1 MYGIAQTDSQTRHIV
16 LSTMNGALAMNLLGH
31 VKATT
36 LQLMCSRNNPQI
48 CALSINTHCTDCDRR
63 LTLRKRKMKK
73 TISHSG
79 SKHVMTE
86 IGIVFA
92 TVVLVAACA
101 SAPPPIVQ
109 MAVSRAAVSDANRA
123 GANELAPVQLR
134 SATDKMASA
143 ETAMTAKNY
152 EVAKDMAEQ
161 AEVDAKLAEATAR
174 SVKAQKAADAVQED
188 NRVLRKE
195 IDRKSK

>member
-1 MYGIAQTDSQTRHIV
+1 
-16 LSTMNGALAMNLLGH
+16 
-31 VKATT
+31 
-36 LQLMCSRNNPQI
+36 
-48 CALSINTHCTDCDRR
+48 
-63 LTLRKRKMKK
+63 MKK
-73 TISHSG
+73 TISHPV
-79 SKHVMTE
+79 SKHMTTR

-92 TVVLVAACA
+92 TAVLMAACA
-101 SAPPPIVQ
+101 STPPPIVQ

-123 GANELAPVQLR
+123 GANELAPVQLK

-152 EVAKDMAEQ
+152 EVAKNQAEQ

-188 NRVLRKE
+188 SRVLRKE
-195 IDRKSK
+195 IDRKTK

>member
-1 MYGIAQTDSQTRHIV
+1 MTTR
-16 LSTMNGALAMNLLGH
+16 
-31 VKATT
+31 
-36 LQLMCSRNNPQI
+36 
-48 CALSINTHCTDCDRR
+48 
-63 LTLRKRKMKK
+63 
-73 TISHSG
+73 
-79 SKHVMTE
+79 

-92 TVVLVAACA
+92 TAVLMAACA
-101 SAPPPIVQ
+101 STPPPIVQ

-123 GANELAPVQLR
+123 GANELAPVQLK

-152 EVAKDMAEQ
+152 EVAKNQAEQ

-188 NRVLRKE
+188 SRVLRKE
-195 IDRKSK
+195 IDRKTK